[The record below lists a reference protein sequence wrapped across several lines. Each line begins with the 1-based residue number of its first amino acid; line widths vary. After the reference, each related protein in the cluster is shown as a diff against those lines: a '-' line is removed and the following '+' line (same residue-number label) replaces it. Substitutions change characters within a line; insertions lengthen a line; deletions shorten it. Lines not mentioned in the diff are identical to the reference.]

1 MCVGGGGRKYL
12 KNIYKKLKD
21 GVHRTKETRK
31 LWAAA
36 IEGAIRNN
44 RNTKDG
50 TLSPKL
56 AWKRE
61 KHPPLNF

>member
-1 MCVGGGGRKYL
+1 M

-21 GVHRTKETRK
+21 GVHGTKETRK

-36 IEGAIRNN
+36 IEGAIQNN

-50 TLSPKL
+50 PLEEGKATSTKFLNILMAKL
-56 AWKRE
+56 YIIVS
-61 KHPPLNF
+61 